1 MVIKFDI
8 IGLDNL
14 NDLNDLIKT
23 KKNEGDIQIGDKEGI
38 QVAEIIKKLNQKTGV
53 LQLRSTM
60 KGGDNN
66 HQFVLIQDENEL
78 ILDSYYGNDQVAL
91 EMFSKINDIFN
102 KK

>member
-1 MVIKFDI
+1 MIKFDI

-14 NDLNDLIKT
+14 NELNELQT
-23 KKNEGDIQIGDKEGI
+23 QKKNYDGNKLGEKECL
-38 QVAEIIKKLNQKTGV
+38 QVAEIIKKLYKKTGG
-53 LQLRSTM
+53 LQLRSTT

-66 HQFVLIQDENEL
+66 HQFVLIQDKTEL
-78 ILDSYYGNDQVAL
+78 ILDSYYGNDQVAF